1 MTLALRY
8 AVRSDVGLLRE
19 GNEDS
24 AYAGPHLLAV
34 ADGMGGH
41 AAGEVASAATITTLA
56 PLDAEDPGPDL
67 VGALADAVATANL
80 RLQELIISDP
90 AIEGMGTTLTALLWS
105 EGYAA
110 LCHIGDSRA
119 YLLRDGQFVQITHD
133 HTLVQSLVDEGKITE
148 DDVATHPHR
157 SLLHPHRSLLLRALD
172 GRTIAEP
179 DLAPLE
185 TYPGDRYLL
194 CSDGLSGVVTEQTL
208 HQTLASVRDPDKAAL
223 RLVELAIKGGG
234 PDNITCIVADV
245 IDSQNSR
252 VPPTWQPMFA
262 GAAANGAPADLR
274 PSARQNSPATRAMRL
289 SRTAPQP
296 VMPEEPTTGV
306 WPTRPNE
313 YQDGYTGTFD
323 TQPFDSGGFGQSDG
337 RSDTGPNRVRD
348 TAAFERSDGFSGH
361 DDDRFGPEADDRGRR
376 GGSHRARHGR
386 YDDGDDD
393 DFARPGKRRWP
404 IVTGALGLL
413 VVLIAGGGYGFWRYN
428 QNQFYVG
435 IDSNQNV
442 AIFRGT
448 NQSLLGINLSSLYSE
463 STLKASMLAASDQ
476 AALAQTISQSSA
488 NAAHQKI
495 NQLAGEARQCQQ
507 TYQELATWQRGFAA
521 YQTYLT
527 AKQAAAKSHAHPP
540 TPVTNPGPMPTQL
553 PDGDTCAPST
563 AFGIPAAALPAPG
576 ATTPTPTTTATPT
589 STPSKTPSAKATPTV
604 TTSTKPATAG

>member
-1 MTLALRY
+1 MTLALRF

-67 VGALADAVATANL
+67 VGALADAVSTANL

-105 EGYAA
+105 DGYAA

-157 SLLHPHRSLLLRALD
+157 SLLLRALD

-185 TYPGDRYLL
+185 TLPGDRYLL

-208 HQTLASVRDPDKAAL
+208 HQTLSSIRDPDKAAL
-223 RLVELAIKGGG
+223 QLVELAIRGGG

-245 IDSQNSR
+245 VDTATSR
-252 VPPTWQPMFA
+252 VPPTWQPVFA

-274 PSARQNSPATRAMRL
+274 PPGQAELAGDAGHAAQQDRSAADPA
-289 SRTAPQP
+289 
-296 VMPEEPTTGV
+296 
-306 WPTRPNE
+306 
-313 YQDGYTGTFD
+313 
-323 TQPFDSGGFGQSDG
+323 G
-337 RSDTGPNRVRD
+337 R
-348 TAAFERSDGFSGH
+348 
-361 DDDRFGPEADDRGRR
+361 ADDRRLARRATVTAIPGRSTRSRSTRARRPASSGRAARGPGRPDQGHRRLRPVRRVHRPGRRPGRGGARRPAQGGRGGHRARRRDYDEDDDYGRR
-376 GGSHRARHGR
+376 GR
-386 YDDGDDD
+386 
-393 DFARPGKRRWP
+393 RRWP
-404 IVTGALGLL
+404 IVSAALVLL
-413 VVLIAGGGYGFWRYN
+413 VLLVGGGAYGSWRYN
-428 QNQFYVG
+428 QSQYYVG
-435 IDSNQNV
+435 EQDGFV

-448 NQSLLGINLSSLYSE
+448 NQSLAGISLSSLVQRT
-463 STLKASMLAASDQ
+463 TLSGEPADRPATRPRCTPDD
-476 AALAQTISQSSA
+476 
-488 NAAHQKI
+488 
-495 NQLAGEARQCQQ
+495 LAG
-507 TYQELATWQRGFAA
+507 QRDRRPAG
-521 YQTYLT
+521 
-527 AKQAAAKSHAHPP
+527 HR
-540 TPVTNPGPMPTQL
+540 
-553 PDGDTCAPST
+553 
-563 AFGIPAAALPAPG
+563 PAADPGQPTASSSGRRSRRGRPRTPRTSGSSSPPG
-576 ATTPTPTTTATPT
+576 AT
-589 STPSKTPSAKATPTV
+589 KTKV
-604 TTSTKPATAG
+604 PAQDNPGMEPHARRP

>member
-1 MTLALRY
+1 
-8 AVRSDVGLLRE
+8 
-19 GNEDS
+19 
-24 AYAGPHLLAV
+24 
-34 ADGMGGH
+34 MGGH
-41 AAGEVASAATITTLA
+41 AAGEVASAATITTIA

-157 SLLHPHRSLLLRALD
+157 SLLLRALD

-179 DLAPLE
+179 DLVPLE

-245 IDSQNSR
+245 IDSHGSR
-252 VPPTWQPMFA
+252 VPPTWQPVFA

-274 PSARQNSPATRAMRL
+274 PPARQSSPATRAMRL

-296 VMPEEPTTGV
+296 VIPEEPTTGV
-306 WPTRPNE
+306 WPAGSPGYR
-313 YQDGYTGTFD
+313 DGYTGTFD
-323 TQPFDSGGFGQSDG
+323 TQPFDPEGFGQADG
-337 RSDTGPNRVRD
+337 RQDTGPRDRIGD
-348 TAAFERSDGFSGH
+348 TATFERADGFVGH
-361 DDDRFGPEADDRGRR
+361 DDDRDGPEDGDRGRR
-376 GGSHRARHGR
+376 RGGHRAKHHR
-386 YDDGDDD
+386 YDEDDD
-393 DFARPGKRRWP
+393 YASHGKRRWP
-404 IVTGALGLL
+404 IVTAALVLL
-413 VVLIAGGGYGFWRYN
+413 VLLLGGGGYGFWRYN
-428 QNQFYVG
+428 QSQYYVG
-435 IDSNQNV
+435 ADQNGYV

-448 NQSLLGINLSSLYSE
+448 NQSVAGISLSSLVQR
-463 STLKASMLAASDQ
+463 STLKVSELRSTDQ
-476 AALAQTISQSSA
+476 ATLTQTITQGSVTGAQLLIDQLQTQVNQCKQQWQAVAAWPAKNATYQALLA
-488 NAAHQKI
+488 NASRSK
-495 NQLAGEARQCQQ
+495 
-507 TYQELATWQRGFAA
+507 
-521 YQTYLT
+521 
-527 AKQAAAKSHAHPP
+527 AKPKPKVPASA
-540 TPVTNPGPMPTQL
+540 NPGPQPNAPDAANCASATALGITVASAPQVTPT
-553 PDGDTCAPST
+553 SK
-563 AFGIPAAALPAPG
+563 
-576 ATTPTPTTTATPT
+576 PTPTTSSARPSTSPTA
-589 STPSKTPSAKATPTV
+589 KPSAS
-604 TTSTKPATAG
+604 TSSTSQAAG

>member
-1 MTLALRY
+1 MTLALRF

-41 AAGEVASAATITTLA
+41 AAGEVASAATITTIA

-119 YLLRDGQFVQITHD
+119 YLLRDGQFIQITHD

-148 DDVATHPHR
+148 DDVAT
-157 SLLHPHRSLLLRALD
+157 HPHRSLLLRALD

-245 IDSQNSR
+245 IDTHASR
-252 VPPTWQPMFA
+252 IAPTWQPVFA

-274 PSARQNSPATRAMRL
+274 PPARQSSPASRAMRL

-296 VMPEEPTTGV
+296 VMPPEEPSTGV
-306 WPTRPNE
+306 WPAGPAGYR
-313 YQDGYTGTFD
+313 DGYTGAFD
-323 TQPFDSGGFGQSDG
+323 TQAFEPGGYGQADP
-337 RSDTGPNRVRD
+337 RRDTGPNRVRD
-348 TAAFERSDGFSGH
+348 TAAFDRPNGFL
-361 DDDRFGPEADDRGRR
+361 DDDQDEAPNNDRGGRR
-376 GGSHRARHGR
+376 GGGHRAKHHRS
-386 YDDGDDD
+386 DEDDD
-393 DFARPGKRRWP
+393 YAPPGKRRWP
-404 IVTGALGLL
+404 VVTASLVLL
-413 VVLIAGGGYGFWRYN
+413 VLLLGGGFYGFWQYN
-428 QNQFYVG
+428 QSQYYVG
-435 IDSNQNV
+435 VDANGYVS
-442 AIFRGT
+442 IFRGT
-448 NQSLLGINLSSLYSE
+448 NQSLAGISLSSLVQR
-463 STLKASMLAASDQ
+463 STLKVSELRSTDQ
-476 AALAQTISQSSA
+476 ASLTQTITQGSVNNAQLLIDQLQSQVNDCRQQWQAVAAWPAKNASYQAQLA
-488 NAAHQKI
+488 NAAKSKGKI
-495 NQLAGEARQCQQ
+495 KVPASA
-507 TYQELATWQRGFAA
+507 
-521 YQTYLT
+521 
-527 AKQAAAKSHAHPP
+527 
-540 TPVTNPGPMPTQL
+540 NPGPQPSA
-553 PDGDTCAPST
+553 PEAANCAPAA
-563 AFGIPAAALPAPG
+563 AFGIAVSASP
-576 ATTPTPTTTATPT
+576 TVTPTATATPT
-589 STPSKTPSAKATPTV
+589 SSAKSSTSPTTKSSATATATPR
-604 TTSTKPATAG
+604 ATG

>member
-1 MTLALRY
+1 
-8 AVRSDVGLLRE
+8 
-19 GNEDS
+19 
-24 AYAGPHLLAV
+24 
-34 ADGMGGH
+34 MGGH
-41 AAGEVASAATITTLA
+41 AAGEVASAATITTIA

-67 VGALADAVATANL
+67 VSALADAVATANL

-157 SLLHPHRSLLLRALD
+157 SLLLRALD

-245 IDSQNSR
+245 IDTHSTR
-252 VPPTWQPMFA
+252 VAPTWQPVFA

-274 PSARQNSPATRAMRL
+274 PATRQSSPATRAMRL

-306 WPTRPNE
+306 WPADPAGYR
-313 YQDGYTGTFD
+313 DGHTGAFD
-323 TQPFDSGGFGQSDG
+323 TQAFDPGGFGQADE
-337 RSDTGPNRVRD
+337 RDDRDLRDRDRARD
-348 TAAFERSDGFSGH
+348 TAAFERADGFLGH
-361 DDDRFGPEADDRGRR
+361 DDDRDGPKDGDRGRR
-376 GGSHRARHGR
+376 RGGHRAKHHR
-386 YDDGDDD
+386 YDEDDY
-393 DFARPGKRRWP
+393 APHGKRRWP
-404 IVTGALGLL
+404 IVTAALVLL
-413 VVLIAGGGYGFWRYN
+413 VLLLGGGGYGFWRYN
-428 QNQFYVG
+428 QSQYYVG
-435 IDSNQNV
+435 VDQNGYV

-448 NQSLLGINLSSLYSE
+448 NQSLAGISMSSLVQR
-463 STLKASMLAASDQ
+463 STLKVSELRGTDQ
-476 AALAQTISQSSA
+476 TTLGQTITQGSVSA
-488 NAAHQKI
+488 AQLLIDQLQGQVNQCKLQWQAVAAWP
-495 NQLAGEARQCQQ
+495 ARN
-507 TYQELATWQRGFAA
+507 AA
-521 YQTYLT
+521 YQGKLAAARRST
-527 AKQAAAKSHAHPP
+527 AKPKP
-540 TPVTNPGPMPTQL
+540 TVPASANPGAQPSAPEAAN
-553 PDGDTCAPST
+553 CAPAT
-563 AFGIPAAALPAPG
+563 AFGITVSAPA
-576 ATTPTPTTTATPT
+576 TVTPTPTATNATASKSPT
-589 STPSKTPSAKATPTV
+589 AKPSPSASSATR
-604 TTSTKPATAG
+604 AAG